1 MQYKNG
7 LHVKILSLHRSG
19 VIFIKK
25 VKKLIDSFNYAIEGL
40 IYTVR
45 TQRNMR
51 IHMVAA
57 LLVLSACFFYDL
69 TKMELL
75 VITITITMV
84 LVCEMINTAIEFAID
99 ATTNYY
105 HPLAKLAKNVA
116 AGAVLVTAINSILVG
131 YIIFWDRLMPF
142 TFVVIKKIK
151 NSEPY
156 MIFLSLVIVSLATV
170 IAKAIFGE
178 GTPLK
183 GGMPSGHSAIGFSI
197 ATTIALLTEEPTV
210 IILSYIMAFIVAQ
223 SRVDS
228 QVHSVL
234 EVIAGGL
241 FGTLLT
247 LLIFKIL

>member
-1 MQYKNG
+1 M
-7 LHVKILSLHRSG
+7 V
-19 VIFIKK
+19 FIKK
-25 VKKLIDSFNYAIEGL
+25 VKKLVDSFNYAIEGM

-45 TQRNMR
+45 TQRNMK
-51 IHMVAA
+51 IHMVSA
-57 LLVLSACFFYDL
+57 LIVLSACFFYDL
-69 TKMELL
+69 SKLELL
-75 VITITITMV
+75 ILTITITMV
-84 LVCEMINTAIEFAID
+84 LVCEMINTAVECAID

-105 HPLAKLAKNVA
+105 HPLAKIAKNVA
-116 AGAVLVTAINSILVG
+116 AGAVLITAINSVLVG
-131 YIIFWDRLMPF
+131 YIIFWDRLLPF
-142 TFVVIKKIK
+142 TFIVINKIK
-151 NSEPY
+151 DSNPY

-183 GGMPSGHSAIGFSI
+183 GGMPSGHSAIAFSI
-197 ATTIALLTEEPTV
+197 STTIALLTAEPTV

-228 QVHSVL
+228 EVHSIF
-234 EVIAGGL
+234 EVIVGGI